1 MVELD
6 PKEQIFADK
15 IAAGKTATEALFA
28 AGLSTSNV
36 SRDSKR
42 LLRKAS
48 IKRYIAKLQGDAR
61 ALACVDT
68 AKLMMHLAKITFFD
82 SKELWELAN
91 NPDGEWSEAARASI
105 ASVKVTKT
113 YREGSEERGAE
124 LDITTEIKSKPTLQA
139 AKMLGDH
146 LAAFKDLP
154 TLIAGLKSYGIDLQR
169 VDGRYVVVEDD
180 SDAIAA

>member
-1 MVELD
+1 MTKLD
-6 PKEQIFADK
+6 PREQIFADAY
-15 IAAGKTATEALFA
+15 AAGKSATEALFA

-42 LLRKAS
+42 LLRKQNV
-48 IKRYIAKLQGDAR
+48 KEYIEKIQSDAR
-61 ALACVDT
+61 ALAMVDT
-68 AKLMMHLAKITFFD
+68 VKLMTQLAQVAFFD

-91 NPDGEWSEAARASI
+91 NPDGEWSPAARASI

-113 YREGSEERGAE
+113 YREGNEERGAE
-124 LDITTEIKSKPTLQA
+124 LDITTELKSKPTLQA

-154 TLIAGLKSYGIDLQR
+154 TLIAGLKSYGIDLRR